1 MRRILDLIRH
11 SLSARLS
18 IWVVLFSAMI
28 LLGTLGYSSY
38 VSRDYVRMEAVK
50 RASQVLDNSVLRLSN
65 ILEDVE
71 LAADNL
77 EWLVYRNLDHPERM
91 VDYSRSIVQ
100 GTPSL
105 SGCSISFEPD
115 YFKDQ
120 HYYSIFSG
128 RVEDGSIT
136 TIQEGSEDYQYW
148 YLGWYQLPKLLNQP
162 CWTEPY
168 SDWEQDDDEDLQTQM
183 LVSYC
188 KPLTAGDGTYVGSIS
203 LDISLKWLSETL
215 ASVQPYPHSYVI
227 LVSRGGTYLVHPDPD
242 KLFYETVFTRT
253 MGGGEP
259 TLEALGRSM
268 ISLEEGVRTLEM
280 DGQKSY
286 IFYTPLKSTGWSMGI
301 VCPERDI
308 FGGFKRLRNLVI
320 SLGLLGLMLMFLV
333 CFRVIRKTLN
343 PLSKLADQAG
353 NIADG
358 HFDTVLP
365 ETPREDEIGTL
376 TRSFSHMQSSLVSY
390 IDELQR
396 TTAKRERIEGEL
408 QVARDIQRGMIPG
421 TFPTQADI
429 DLYGEMIPA
438 KEVGGDLFDFSIQSG
453 RLYFCIGDVS
463 GKGVPASLLMAMTR
477 TVFRVAIQKLP
488 AVTEIARELNE
499 ALSTDNEQ
507 MMFVTMFL
515 GVIDLKTGEMHYCNC
530 GHNPPAVLHDDGK
543 ASFVEDEP
551 NIPLGITPGYKFQ
564 GGDVQDVRGIPFLVY
579 TDGLNEAE
587 NADHEPFG
595 NDRLLEVMG
604 SAPYK
609 DAVEM
614 VGRMNEAV
622 KAHVAGAEASDDL
635 TMLCIRIQSQQS

>member
-1 MRRILDLIRH
+1 MRRILDKIRR

-18 IWVVLFSAMI
+18 IWVVLFSAII
-28 LLGTLGYSSY
+28 LLGTLGYSAH
-38 VSRDYVRMEAVK
+38 VSREYVRMEAIK
-50 RASQVLDNSVLRLSN
+50 RASQVLDNSVLRLAN

-71 LAADNL
+71 LAANNL
-77 EWLVYRNLDHPERM
+77 EWLVYRNLETPERM
-91 VDYSRSIVQ
+91 ADYSRSIVE

-115 YFKDQ
+115 YYKDQ
-120 HYYSIFSG
+120 HYYSIYSG

-136 TIQEGSEDYQYW
+136 TIQEGSDDYQYW

-168 SDWEQDDDEDLQTQM
+168 SDWEQDDADDLQTQM

-188 KPLTAGDGTYVGSIS
+188 KPLTVENGVYIGSIS

-215 ASVQPYPHSYVI
+215 ASVQTYPHSYVV

-242 KLFYETVFTRT
+242 KLFYETVFTKT
-253 MGGGEP
+253 LANHDSA
-259 TLEALGRSM
+259 LEALGRSM
-268 ISLEEGVRTLEM
+268 VNLEEGMRALEIE
-280 DGQKSY
+280 GQKSY
-286 IFYTPLKSTGWSMGI
+286 VFYTPLKSTGWSMGI
-301 VCPERDI
+301 VCPEQDI
-308 FGGFKRLRNLVI
+308 FGGFKRLRSLVI
-320 SLGLLGLMLMFLV
+320 GLGLLGLALMFLV
-333 CFRVIRKTLN
+333 CFRVIRKTLR
-343 PLSKLADQAG
+343 PLSELAVQAG

-358 HFDTVLP
+358 NFGTVLP

-408 QVARDIQRGMIPG
+408 QVARNIQRGLIPR
-421 TFPTQADI
+421 TFPTRADI

-438 KEVGGDLFDFSIQSG
+438 KEVGGDLYDFFLQNG

-477 TVFRVAIQKLP
+477 TVFRVAVQKAP

-499 ALSTDNEQ
+499 ALSADNEQ
-507 MMFVTMFL
+507 LMFVTMFL
-515 GVIDLKTGEMHYCNC
+515 GVIDLKTGEMNYCNC
-530 GHNPPAVLHDDGK
+530 GHNPPAVLDADGK
-543 ASFVEDEP
+543 ASFVEGEP
-551 NIPLGITPGYKFQ
+551 NVPLGVEPAYAFR
-564 GGDVQDVRGIPFLVY
+564 GGVIRDVRGIPFLIY

-604 SAPYK
+604 SAPYQ
-609 DAVEM
+609 DAAEM
-614 VGRMNEAV
+614 IVRLNEAV

-635 TMLCIRIQSQQS
+635 TMMCIRIRKP